1 MSMMK
6 TYNHEKAVEKL
17 KKDVPL
23 LREKYIEIMIKNGKD
38 QLLIIHTVEGMKSF
52 DLITQK
58 LFYNSQIEIEGK

>member
-1 MSMMK
+1 MMK